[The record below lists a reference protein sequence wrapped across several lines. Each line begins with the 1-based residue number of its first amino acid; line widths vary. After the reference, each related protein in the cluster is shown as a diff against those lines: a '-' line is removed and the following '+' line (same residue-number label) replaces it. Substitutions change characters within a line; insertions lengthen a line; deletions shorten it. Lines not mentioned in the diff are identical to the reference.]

1 MTAGNTVQ
9 IDSHAVA
16 TLRYIRASMEAASA
30 LTVPGSAAIAVG
42 VIGIVAAVL
51 SSVPALQDE
60 WLILWLAAAVVA
72 TVAGGALMANQ
83 GSPRL
88 ALGGAPLRKFALC
101 ELPALFAGAVMTAV
115 HVHYG
120 NPQAIPGTWLIL
132 YGCSLVSASAVTN
145 RTIGLLGAAFVA
157 FGLTALV
164 LPDAFQIFMLG
175 AGFGGLHIVFG
186 LYMRRALHGNET

>member
-1 MTAGNTVQ
+1 MPASNTVQ

-16 TLRYIRASMEAASA
+16 TLRYIRASIDAASA

-42 VIGIVAAVL
+42 VIGIVAAAL
-51 SSVPALQDE
+51 SSVPALQDD

-72 TVAGGALMANQ
+72 TVAGGALMASQ
-83 GSPRL
+83 SSPRL

-101 ELPALFAGAVMTAV
+101 ELPALFAGGIMTAV

-120 NPQAIPGTWLIL
+120 NPHAIAGTWLIL
-132 YGCSLVSASAVTN
+132 HGCGLVSASAVTN
-145 RTIGLLGAAFVA
+145 RTIGMLGAAFVA
-157 FGLTALV
+157 FGLIALA
-164 LPDAFQIFMLG
+164 LPDDFQIFLLG

-186 LYMRRALHGNET
+186 LYMRRALHGDET